1 MRMLFL
7 FFFWAFSLFAEP
19 ITEDY
24 MKGKEIMQ
32 VYEKPALLCFLSS
45 DGCLWSLRFFEEV
58 LKEPDFL
65 KQIRN
70 EFIFVLVDFPEL
82 KRQSKE
88 QIETNAEL
96 KVRYRV
102 DSFPTF
108 VMVAPDGEEITRL
121 SFLSKSQ
128 FTSKLLMLHN
138 EYLSIKK
145 SIKDIAAKDL
155 KSIYNRA
162 LSLGSPALI
171 SQILEIGL
179 CSQNPG
185 FFQLE
190 KLIALNMTKEG
201 KESEEAKQLRK
212 SIYKLE
218 GNELEN
224 ARFRLAV
231 SDFQDVEKDKPHVAG
246 GILSRFLASNPKD
259 PNTIYKVNLLLATHF
274 LAQKDFVLARHYA
287 KEIQKIGSIISQK
300 EVDDLLSQIEKEAGD
315 LRSQV
320 MDKYC
325 IE

>member
-1 MRMLFL
+1 MV
-7 FFFWAFSLFAEP
+7 FFFFLWAFSLFSEP

-24 MKGKEIMQ
+24 MKGKEVMQ
-32 VYEKPALLCFLSS
+32 VHEKPALLCFLSS
-45 DGCLWSLRFFEEV
+45 DGCLWSSRFFDEV
-58 LKEPDFL
+58 LKERDFL

-88 QIETNAEL
+88 QIEMNAEL
-96 KVRYRV
+96 KNRYRV

-108 VMVAPDGEEITRL
+108 VMIAPDGEEITRL
-121 SFLSKSQ
+121 SFLSKNQ
-128 FTSKLLMLHN
+128 FASKLLMLHN

-145 SIKDIAAKDL
+145 AIKDIAAKDL
-155 KSIYNRA
+155 KDLYNRA
-162 LSLGSPALI
+162 LSLGAPSLI
-171 SQILEIGL
+171 SQILQIGL

-185 FFQLE
+185 FFQIE
-190 KLIALNMTKEG
+190 KLISLNMSKEG
-201 KESEEAKQLRK
+201 KESDEAKQLRK
-212 SIYKLE
+212 SIHKLE
-218 GNELEN
+218 GEELEN

-231 SDFQDVEKDKPHVAG
+231 SDFQDVQKEKPHVAG

-259 PNTIYKVNLLLATHF
+259 PTTVYRVNLLLATHF

-300 EVDDLLSQIEKEAGD
+300 EVDDLLFEIEKEAGE